1 MKMMCRIAPEDYTV
15 LILINTSIIKEDGRV
30 LSFKQPFKMQPYTNN
45 KSLLTKAIVLAL
57 IIAGTLDMLSAIVI
71 YNLIMHRVTTLQIL
85 DGIAAALF
93 GKTIIGN
100 QIVMAIIGLIL
111 HYFITFC
118 FVVFYFLLYP
128 RIPLL
133 QKNKIISGLLYGI
146 LVWCIMNLLVVPVAT
161 DKHYHFLFLAFLR
174 QILPLIFCIGLPISL
189 ISSNYYTQKQVAK
202 T

>member
-1 MKMMCRIAPEDYTV
+1 MQSYT
-15 LILINTSIIKEDGRV
+15 D
-30 LSFKQPFKMQPYTNN
+30 
-45 KSLLTKAIVLAL
+45 KSLLTKAIFLAL

-71 YNLIMHRVTTLQIL
+71 YDLVMHRVTTMQIL
-85 DGIAAALF
+85 NGIAAALL
-93 GKTIIGN
+93 GKTIICN
-100 QIVMAIIGLIL
+100 ETLMAVIGLML

-133 QKNKIISGLLYGI
+133 QKNKIISGLFYGI
-146 LVWCIMNLLVVPVAT
+146 LVWCVMNLIVVPVAT
-161 DKHYHFLFLAFLR
+161 GNHYHFPLPAFLR

-189 ISSNYYTQKQVAK
+189 IASNYYTQKQAAK

>member
-1 MKMMCRIAPEDYTV
+1 MRSDTDK
-15 LILINTSIIKEDGRV
+15 
-30 LSFKQPFKMQPYTNN
+30 SF
-45 KSLLTKAIVLAL
+45 LTKAIITAL

-71 YNLIMHRVTTLQIL
+71 YDLVMHRVTTMQIL

-100 QIVMAIIGLIL
+100 ETVMAFIGLLL

-133 QKNKIISGLLYGI
+133 QKNKIISGLLYGVI
-146 LVWCIMNLLVVPVAT
+146 VWAIMNLLVVPTAT
-161 DKHYHFLFLAFLR
+161 GNHYHFLYPAFLR
-174 QILPLIFCIGLPISL
+174 QILPLMFCIGLPISF
-189 ISSNYYTQKQVAK
+189 IAANYYARKRS
-202 T
+202 